1 MQDWRDP
8 MTVELKNL
16 GVINSGPIMREMRK
30 SQLMQIPYT
39 NYGLKKLK
47 ERLKKD
53 GNAVKN
59 VR

>member
-1 MQDWRDP
+1 
-8 MTVELKNL
+8 MTVELKSL

-30 SQLMQIPYT
+30 PQLMYIPYN

>member
-8 MTVELKNL
+8 MTVELKSL
-16 GVINSGPIMREMRK
+16 GVSNSGPIMREMRK
-30 SQLMQIPYT
+30 PQLMYIPYN

-53 GNAVKN
+53 GNAIKN

>member
-1 MQDWRDP
+1 MQAWQDP

-30 SQLMQIPYT
+30 PQLMFVPYN

-47 ERLKKD
+47 ERLKNN
-53 GNAVKN
+53 GNDSKN

>member
-8 MTVELKNL
+8 MTVELKSL

-30 SQLMQIPYT
+30 TQLMYIPYN

-53 GNAVKN
+53 GNAIKN

>member
-1 MQDWRDP
+1 M
-8 MTVELKNL
+8 MAELKSL
-16 GVINSGPIMREMRK
+16 GVNNSGPIMREMRK
-30 SQLMQIPYT
+30 PQLMHIPYN

-53 GNAVKN
+53 GNAIKN